1 MTTVESR
8 LSRLEGVYEHLAT
21 KADIAELRAEMQ
33 SAYGELRA
41 EMQSAN
47 AELRAEMQSA
57 NAELRAEM
65 QSANAELRA
74 EMQSANAELRAE
86 MQEMKVT
93 LIKWVVGVQ
102 ISVAGIMVAGGIA
115 ALAILV

>member
-57 NAELRAEM
+57 YG
-65 QSANAELRA
+65 ELRA

>member
-1 MTTVESR
+1 MTTVESC

-33 SAYGELRA
+33 SA
-41 EMQSAN
+41 N

-57 NAELRAEM
+57 YGELRAEM

>member
-74 EMQSANAELRAE
+74 EMQ
-86 MQEMKVT
+86 EMKVT

>member
-21 KADIAELRAEMQ
+21 KADI
-33 SAYGELRA
+33 
-41 EMQSAN
+41 

>member
-1 MTTVESR
+1 VESR

-74 EMQSANAELRAE
+74 EMQ
-86 MQEMKVT
+86 EMKVT